1 MQSYCYALAGVQIVP
16 PSKKVPGDV
25 LMLLLMVGLFT
36 YTAILMWKADF
47 GRKNKDKK

>member
-16 PSKKVPGDV
+16 PSKKMPGDV

-47 GRKNKDKK
+47 GRKNKDDK